1 MRSVFDFIVK
11 PVGERYNNKVKIA
24 DKELIVNT
32 KIESFKS
39 VNNFAEVVALP
50 LAYSTNIKVGD
61 IVVIHHN
68 VFRVFYDI
76 RGNKKNSRS
85 YFKDDL
91 YFCNLDQIYL
101 YKNTGKWKA
110 FGDRCFVKP
119 IKNKDYLNV
128 DKEQKLI
135 GILKYGNS
143 SLEALKINEGDLVG
157 YTPYGE
163 FDFVIDGQRLY
174 CMKSN
179 DIVIKYGH
187 KGNETEYNP
196 SWAQSSS

>member
-1 MRSVFDFIVK
+1 MRSIFSFIVK
-11 PVGERYNNKVKIA
+11 PVGERYNNKVKVE
-24 DKELIVNT
+24 DKELIINT

-39 VNNFAEVVALP
+39 VNNVAEVVAVP
-50 LAYSTNIKVGD
+50 LAYSTDIKVGD

-85 YFKDDL
+85 YFMDDL
-91 YFCNLDQIYL
+91 YFCDLDQIYL
-101 YKNTGKWKA
+101 YKNTDKWKS
-110 FGDRCFVKP
+110 FGDRCFIKP
-119 IKNKDYLNV
+119 IKNKDYLNIA
-128 DKEQKLI
+128 KEQRLI
-135 GILKYGNS
+135 GILKYGNN

-179 DIVIKYGH
+179 DIVIKYEY
-187 KGNETEYNP
+187 KGNETSYNP
-196 SWAQSSS
+196 VWAQSSS

>member
-1 MRSVFDFIVK
+1 MRSIFDFIVK
-11 PVGERYNNKVKIA
+11 PVGERYNNKVKVA
-24 DKELIVNT
+24 DKELIINT

-39 VNNFAEVVALP
+39 VNNIAEVVALP
-50 LAYSTNIKVGD
+50 LAYSTDIKVGD

-91 YFCNLDQIYL
+91 YFCNIDQIYL

-110 FGDRCFVKP
+110 FGDRCFIKP

-128 DKEQKLI
+128 SKEQKLI

-143 SLEALKINEGDLVG
+143 SLEALKIHEGDLVG